1 METKLARPRTTW
13 TTWTTWMVGVALALG
28 AVAVHEA
35 AARPPG
41 GGCGGGKGKGFG
53 LERLEHRVGGLE
65 LAPDAK
71 QAVYQVIDQAR
82 VERRALDEK
91 IRAAHERMRELLDQD
106 RPEAEPVLAQADSIG
121 ALVTEARKADLRA
134 MVAIRGLLTPEQWK
148 ALHER
153 HHHRRGHGP
162 PDEPEA

>member
-1 METKLARPRTTW
+1 MKTARTW
-13 TTWTTWMVGVALALG
+13 TTWTARGALAALALG
-28 AVAVHEA
+28 AVGAVAAHQA

-41 GGCGGGKGKGFG
+41 GGCHGHGGEAFG
-53 LERLEHRVGGLE
+53 LERLEHRIGSLGLADE
-65 LAPDAK
+65 TK
-71 QAVYQVIDQAR
+71 QAVYQAIDQAR

-91 IRAAHERMRELLDQD
+91 IRAAHERMRELLEQD

-121 ALVTEARKADLRA
+121 ALVTDARKAELRA

-153 HHHRRGHGP
+153 RHRRGEHGSRGG
-162 PDEPEA
+162 PDA